1 MPVKLPRLIIYLIAL
16 LFCLYLSNSKV
27 SYHINKDAIV
37 QVHKLSIPK
46 GLVAEKPI
54 DTASF
59 ALLSPIYVT
68 PVIAVAVAYPQSD
81 NAYKAFIY
89 SHESGN
95 DPTKWNSSGCLGLGQ
110 ACPASKLLN
119 VCPTMDYACEDAYFS
134 SYASKYG
141 GWSGAY
147 AFWLAN
153 SWW

>member
-1 MPVKLPRLIIYLIAL
+1 MKLPRLIIYLIAL

-37 QVHKLSIPK
+37 NVSAKAGILVKAKELQPLS
-46 GLVAEKPI
+46 V
-54 DTASF
+54 ASF
-59 ALLSPIYVT
+59 VSKEPIYVAPIIT
-68 PVIAVAVAYPQSD
+68 VAYPQSD

-119 VCPTMDYACEDAYFS
+119 VCPTMEYACEDAYFS

-141 GWSGAY
+141 GWAGAY